1 MKTAMFVFIALS
13 IYIAGN
19 VYLYV
24 RSWQALEFIGGFRL
38 WYGIAFWTMAALF
51 IVANFIRIPGSNLPN
66 ALQTIGSAWLAVML
80 YGSLALICIDILR
93 LTGRLVYLRPAAL
106 VADYPLFK
114 LYLFAGVL
122 AALTAVFIFGYRNAR
137 FPKVTDWEIA
147 VDKQAGEM
155 KELTLVMVSD
165 LHLGR
170 TAGVPFL
177 RRVVNRI
184 NELDAD
190 VVLLAGDTFDGD
202 SEPVI
207 RNDMCRE
214 LVRLKNRYGVY
225 AIAGNHEY
233 IGERFAKGSAGRA
246 FEYLASRGVT
256 VLIDTA
262 VLVNNSFYIAG
273 RNDRSVARRK
283 SLADILPDT
292 GEQPVIVMD
301 HQPFR
306 LEEAQQ
312 AGVDLQLS
320 GHTHHGQMFPIHLIT
335 RKIYEQDWGTL
346 QKGHTYYY
354 VSCGAGTWGPVLRT
368 AGHSEIVFIKM
379 TFR

>member
-1 MKTAMFVFIALS
+1 MFVLIALS

-19 VYLYV
+19 VYLYL
-24 RSWQALEFIGGFRL
+24 RTWQALEYIGRFRL
-38 WYGIAFWTMAALF
+38 WYGVAFWTMAILF
-51 IVANFIRIPGSNLPN
+51 IAVNFIRMPGSNLPN
-66 ALQTIGSAWLAVML
+66 VLQVIGSAWLAIML
-80 YGSLALICIDILR
+80 YGLLALIVIDIVR
-93 LTGRLVYLRPAAL
+93 FTGRLVHCHPASF
-106 VADYPLFK
+106 VSHYPLFK

-122 AALTAVFIFGYRNAR
+122 AVLAAVFIFGYRNAR
-137 FPKVTDWEIA
+137 FPKVTGMEIA
-147 VDKQAGEM
+147 VNKQAGEM
-155 KELTLVMVSD
+155 KELKVVMVSD

-170 TAGVPFL
+170 TAGIAFL
-177 RRVVNRI
+177 RRVVDRI

-214 LVRLKNRYGVY
+214 LVRLKNRLGVY

-233 IGERFAKGSAGRA
+233 IGEQFAKGSARKA

-256 VLIDTA
+256 VLVDTA
-262 VLVNNSFYIAG
+262 VLVNNSFYLIG
-273 RNDRSVARRK
+273 RNDHSVRRK
-283 SLADILPDT
+283 ALAEILPATD
-292 GEQPVIVMD
+292 GRPVIVMD

-312 AGVDLQLS
+312 AGIDLQLS
-320 GHTHHGQMFPIHLIT
+320 GHTHHGQMFPINLIT
-335 RKIYEQDWGTL
+335 RKIYEQDWGAL
-346 QKGHTYYY
+346 QKGHTHYY

-368 AGHSEIVFIKM
+368 AGYSEIVFVKM